1 MSLAD
6 NPVFAEWT
14 GPHGAAP
21 AFDRVKTE
29 HFIPALEA
37 AIAEKQAEV
46 AAIAND
52 HAPATFANTLEALE
66 ASGPALTRVGR
77 LLNIYTSTMNTPQM
91 REVQTWASPKLAALR
106 DEITHNP
113 ALFARIRQVYE
124 ARETSG
130 LSAEQQ
136 RLAFVTYD
144 RFVRQGAALSAADKA
159 ALAAVNQTLAG
170 LYTRFSQNVLADEE
184 GQALVIENEADLEG
198 LSQGQIDAAAA
209 EAKARG
215 MEGKWAF
222 ANTRSSMEPLLTFA
236 ARRDLREK
244 AFSLFTKR

>member
-1 MSLAD
+1 MSVAD
-6 NPVFAEWT
+6 NPVYAAWT

-21 AFDRVKTE
+21 AFDKVETG

-46 AAIAND
+46 AAIADNP
-52 HAPATFANTLEALE
+52 APATFANTLEALE

-106 DEITHNP
+106 DEITHDP
-113 ALFARIRQVYE
+113 ALFARIKAVYA

-130 LSAEQQ
+130 LTAEQQ

-159 ALAAVNQTLAG
+159 ALAAVNQKLAG
-170 LYTRFSQNVLADEE
+170 LYTRFSQKILADEE
-184 GQALVIENEADLEG
+184 GQALVIQHAADLEG
-198 LSQGQIDAAAA
+198 LGEGQIEAAAA

-215 MEGKWAF
+215 LDGKWAF
-222 ANTRSSMEPLLTFA
+222 ANTR
-236 ARRDLREK
+236 
-244 AFSLFTKR
+244 

>member
-21 AFDRVKTE
+21 AFDKVETA

-46 AAIAND
+46 AAIADNP
-52 HAPATFANTLEALE
+52 APPTFANTLEALE

-91 REVQTWASPKLAALR
+91 RQVQTWAAPKLAALR
-106 DEITHNP
+106 DEITQNG
-113 ALFARIRQVYE
+113 ALFARVKAVYE

-130 LSAEQQ
+130 LGPEEQ
-136 RLAFVTYD
+136 RLAFVVYD
-144 RFVRQGAALSAADKA
+144 RFVRQGAALSAPDKA
-159 ALAAVNQTLAG
+159 RLAEINQLLAA
-170 LYTRFSQNVLADEE
+170 LYTRFSQNILADEE
-184 GQALVIENEADLEG
+184 GEALVIDTE
-198 LSQGQIDAAAA
+198 
-209 EAKARG
+209 
-215 MEGKWAF
+215 
-222 ANTRSSMEPLLTFA
+222 
-236 ARRDLREK
+236 
-244 AFSLFTKR
+244 